1 MFLVDSDSK
10 KADATPIR
18 VLLLDDRPDLL
29 ILRSAILRQNGYEA
43 ITSSSI
49 EEAESKLEDCDI
61 AILDYH
67 LGQGKFGTTVA
78 ESLREKRPQVPIIIG
93 ILLASAPRKIEA
105 VYEVPYLSH
114 APMEPLNAVAH
125 VRADGADC

>member
-1 MFLVDSDSK
+1 QSCRICRKSLQRLVFTARSVLWSSPKNMFLVDIDSK
-10 KADATPIR
+10 KAETTPIR

-78 ESLREKRPQVPIIIG
+78 ESLREKRPQ
-93 ILLASAPRKIEA
+93 
-105 VYEVPYLSH
+105 
-114 APMEPLNAVAH
+114 
-125 VRADGADC
+125 